1 MMTRND
7 VSKREPIIVS
17 PKDASAKFEYQW
29 KREVPFDGPVA
40 PEPERRLHSFMNMEI
55 GKVSGSSSLKPLGS
69 WIIAAALL
77 VLALPAGAFQTEWKP
92 SPQTLKQLVDGG
104 YEIKGFGVHSYG
116 PRNVEGVFVLQKA
129 GSVYQCYE
137 FSILKDDLTTA
148 RQSLN
153 CFELT
158 APYDR
163 QPGK

>member
-1 MMTRND
+1 M
-7 VSKREPIIVS
+7 
-17 PKDASAKFEYQW
+17 
-29 KREVPFDGPVA
+29 
-40 PEPERRLHSFMNMEI
+40 
-55 GKVSGSSSLKPLGS
+55 
-69 WIIAAALL
+69 
-77 VLALPAGAFQTEWKP
+77 
-92 SPQTLKQLVDGG
+92 
-104 YEIKGFGVHSYG
+104 HSYG

>member
-1 MMTRND
+1 VRIRSRIQNHRTVPPGIPSD
-7 VSKREPIIVS
+7 SAKREF
-17 PKDASAKFEYQW
+17 A
-29 KREVPFDGPVA
+29 
-40 PEPERRLHSFMNMEI
+40 
-55 GKVSGSSSLKPLGS
+55 LGS

-77 VLALPAGAFQTEWKP
+77 ALALPAGAFQTEWKP
-92 SPQTLKQLVDGG
+92 TPQTLKQLVDGG